1 MKTVGRIW
9 YYVVAGAAGF
19 AMLVGIDLAT
29 AVISAGLSIGVTYVL
44 FLCGLDR
51 LLARVVGRRASG
63 WLAPLFAVLIVALI
77 HMRYLLGI
85 QK

>member
-1 MKTVGRIW
+1 
-9 YYVVAGAAGF
+9 
-19 AMLVGIDLAT
+19 MLVGIDLAT

-63 WLAPLFAVLIVALI
+63 WLAPLFAVL
-77 HMRYLLGI
+77 
-85 QK
+85 